1 MRAKELLGLSWRDLD
16 LRRRSAV
23 VRGKGGRHRVV
34 FFSEQAARARGGWR
48 RRSREDRVFPL
59 S

>member
-34 FFSEQAARARGGWR
+34 FFSEQAARARA
-48 RRSREDRVFPL
+48 
-59 S
+59 